1 MATQQQAPPK
11 QLFHATVKQV
21 NSGDSL
27 VIRALGKNLEKTV
40 MLAQIN
46 AARLG
51 RTSKDGTVEPDQ
63 VNNSNSYP
71 HKKLVN
77 TGHFCLQKNAD
88 Q

>member
-1 MATQQQAPPK
+1 MTTQQQAPPK
-11 QLFHATVKQV
+11 QIFHASVKQI

-51 RTSKDGTVEPDQ
+51 RISKDGTVEPDQ
-63 VNNSNSYP
+63 VKNFNSYP
-71 HKKLVN
+71 KKY
-77 TGHFCLQKNAD
+77 
-88 Q
+88 